1 MFKGTIELNGHE
13 VPRTLLGT
21 SPFMGIKAAQFGHR
35 SMLYQL
41 DFHDQPEK
49 ILQLIEKSYELGIR
63 GIQLVPYPYIVEAF
77 KWAADEGCEMEI
89 IGTVRPDN
97 ELEDIKV
104 LSELEARAIL
114 LHGVVTDKTDWNFLE
129 DKLQLIKDQNISAGL
144 ATHMPFRTTAKLLE
158 SSVTDLFDIY
168 LIPVNKLGYLM
179 DCDGFRTENR
189 AQIRDMIKKLDKT
202 VIASKTL
209 AAGILTPN
217 EAFDYLKTL
226 DYVDIVAV
234 GIASEE
240 EAEETFSILA
250 SK

>member
-41 DFHDQPEK
+41 DFYDKPEK

-144 ATHMPFRTTAKLLE
+144 ATHMPFRTTAALLE